1 MTNFSICFSLQNEIA
16 VNLDSVQRVVSD
28 QFLSVT
34 IDAGS
39 VNRREW
45 SKINFTNPRML
56 NLARALSPAMLRV
69 GGTSQDYLLFQI
81 NQSKNEALQEDKS
94 PMADF
99 NMTTGD
105 WDAMNQFVRL
115 ADWDFIFG
123 LNVLL
128 RATDGSWDSSNARY
142 LLEYTLSKG
151 YPVNWE
157 LGNGK

>member
-1 MTNFSICFSLQNEIA
+1 MLFSLQNEIT
-16 VNLDSVQRVVSD
+16 VNLDSVQWVVSD

-45 SKINFTNPRML
+45 SKFNFTTPRML
-56 NLARALSPAMLRV
+56 NLARALSPAMLRL
-69 GGTSQDYLLFQI
+69 GGTSQDYLLFQK
-81 NQSKNEALQEDKS
+81 NQSKNEAFQEEKN

-99 NMTTGD
+99 NMSTGD
-105 WDAMNQFVRL
+105 WDAMNQFARL
-115 ADWDFIFG
+115 AGWDFIFG

-128 RATDGSWDSSNARY
+128 RATDGSWDSSNARD
-142 LLEYTLSKG
+142 LLEYTVSKD